1 MLFSHVGMSDLCHER
16 QDSSLFNYYN
26 LSYGIQ
32 IWPRNP
38 FYTSIMGSTLEIILF
53 IVGCEWYPLELCSAC
68 VAASKGWEYVYKL
81 PP

>member
-1 MLFSHVGMSDLCHER
+1 MASESFLHI
-16 QDSSLFNYYN
+16 NY
-26 LSYGIQ
+26 
-32 IWPRNP
+32 
-38 FYTSIMGSTLEIILF
+38 GSTLEIILF